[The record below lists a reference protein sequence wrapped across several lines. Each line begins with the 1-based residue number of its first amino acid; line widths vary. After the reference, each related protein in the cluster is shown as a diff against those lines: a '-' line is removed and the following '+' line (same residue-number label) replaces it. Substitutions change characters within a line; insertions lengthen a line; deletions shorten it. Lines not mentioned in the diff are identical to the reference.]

1 MRSGVSI
8 GTRWNGEYSLANVHE
23 EYATPRSAHSTR
35 VGPPPLVGFFSP
47 NDTHIPESHW
57 LPDSLLPSF
66 LCHAGQLSIT
76 RISSVVV
83 VMGLTMKPARIHVGK
98 HRGTCKVAC
107 AHGAPHGAHA
117 HAQSSQSPK
126 TFPASV
132 PPTSNSYHTRRSLT
146 LHTATAA
153 TLTMM
158 MNLLPS
164 ATMPAHAYGGRGVIT
179 ALDEGSGNVFYDD
192 LLARAKEN
200 GSGVPKVGNSS
211 PTTEGTSRRADGSII
226 ETKTPT
232 SGNSKRCGPEC
243 QRLRAKK

>member
-1 MRSGVSI
+1 
-8 GTRWNGEYSLANVHE
+8 
-23 EYATPRSAHSTR
+23 
-35 VGPPPLVGFFSP
+35 
-47 NDTHIPESHW
+47 
-57 LPDSLLPSF
+57 
-66 LCHAGQLSIT
+66 
-76 RISSVVV
+76 
-83 VMGLTMKPARIHVGK
+83 MGMTMMAARIHVGVK
-98 HRGTCKVAC
+98 PRGTCKVTC
-107 AHGAPHGAHA
+107 AHGGGGAPHGAHA
-117 HAQSSQSPK
+117 QSQSAP
-126 TFPASV
+126 TCV
-132 PPTSNSYHTRRSLT
+132 PPTSNSNHTRRSLT

-243 QRLRAKK
+243 HRLRAKNSNNR

>member
-1 MRSGVSI
+1 MGMTMMAAR
-8 GTRWNGEYSLANVHE
+8 H
-23 EYATPRSAHSTR
+23 
-35 VGPPPLVGFFSP
+35 
-47 NDTHIPESHW
+47 
-57 LPDSLLPSF
+57 
-66 LCHAGQLSIT
+66 
-76 RISSVVV
+76 VVV
-83 VMGLTMKPARIHVGK
+83 VKP
-98 HRGTCKVAC
+98 RGTCKVTC
-107 AHGAPHGAHA
+107 AHGARRGAPHGAHA
-117 HAQSSQSPK
+117 QSSQSAP

-132 PPTSNSYHTRRSLT
+132 PPTSNSNHTRRSLT